1 MRKTSYSLCLAVC
14 FILIWGTDVVKG
26 QQNTR
31 QASPA
36 PAAYSFDGTKGF
48 FQPQYEDG
56 LEASLRS
63 NMETLVKAPGF
74 SGAALDNDI
83 VNLPY
88 KDIVVPIGAQ
98 ERLTIE
104 DIRLDGQ
111 VEVSTDQFRES
122 VSESGLSIQG
132 SWYPASNIVIGDVEK
147 RVGNYVQHV
156 RIYPVQVSA
165 NGDRLRKVKSV
176 SWTLGKSIDRSAR
189 VSTGSGLRTY
199 SSNSQLASGSWVK
212 VAITG
217 NGVYRIDQN
226 DFPNF
231 GIDPASVDPRTI
243 RIHGN
248 GGGMLPQIAGEH
260 PYDDLVENPIWVSG
274 QADGSFDAGDYLLF
288 YGQGPHQ
295 WDYNDSL
302 LMWTHSYN
310 LYSDTTYYYL
320 TFGGAQGMRVSD
332 ISSAQSTNY
341 TPTYTDALSFYEKDD
356 YNPLGSG
363 RVWLG
368 ESFDLTTTRGYDF
381 PLTGL
386 RAGTDV
392 NVTARLG
399 GRSNVTQSFTIRENG
414 ATVST
419 VNVPTTNTSIYG
431 NYYYRTGYST
441 FDIPASQLADG
452 NLNLEFTYSKPATS
466 SIGYMDYIEVR
477 HRRTLS
483 ASSEPG
489 FTFYAREGVG
499 PGQVFDYNINGAGSY
514 RLWDISDP
522 VAPREIN
529 AQNNG
534 GTMSFGVEC
543 DSIKTFYAFSD
554 NAHRSPV
561 SYQTIGNQNLHGLE
575 QAEYLIISHPNFFS
589 AANTLAAFHRSYY
602 NRSVHVV
609 NVYQIFEEF
618 SCGAQDPTAIRDFIK
633 MFYDRGQANSSTLPK
648 YVLMMGDGSYDYKNR
663 ISTNLTNFV
672 PTYQSRKSQRPTESY
687 VSDDYYGFLDDGEGF
702 WGEKAGLEG
711 GAYDILFMGEGDDI
725 IQTHGL
731 DVAIGRMPVNTAAEA
746 EGVVAKIVN
755 YISTPNGFGPW
766 RNRVLLVADHKDEDG
781 QIHISQADSYTQDIQ
796 GQQPCMNIDK
806 LYMDNYL
813 LENTASGSRFPDGK
827 DALIQGLNDGALLV
841 NYTGHGGEIGWSNAS
856 ILDIS
861 DINNLDNGNRLAAY
875 ITATCEFGRW
885 DDPARKAGAEVMFLR
900 NNGGSIAM
908 FTTVRVVYSGQNYY
922 LNQRFYDHVF
932 DRDAN
937 NDPLTMG
944 EIFRRTKND
953 SWLGGINNRNFSL
966 MGDPAMPLAFPTL
979 SAEVTEIN
987 GMAIVDT
994 IPDTLSALSLVT
1006 IEGEIKDQNGNFMSS
1021 YNGDLFATV
1030 YDKPNQFTTRRSPFS
1045 FFWQKNRV
1053 FNGEA
1058 TVENGRFSFQF
1069 VVPIDIS
1076 YDDGYGKI
1084 SFYVESTGQD
1094 GSGCRDNVY
1103 IGGSDAATIIDE
1115 TPPEM
1120 EVFMNDEKFVDGGM
1134 VGPDPIMIASIYDE
1148 NGLNTVGTGIG
1159 HELTA
1164 ILDGDEN
1171 NVIVLNDFYSALKDS
1186 YQEGRIEFPF
1196 TELADGQHNLE
1207 VKVWDVANNSATRE
1221 VSFVVADNAN
1231 IALGHVLNYPNPFT
1245 TNTKFYIEHNLNGR
1259 PLSVQV
1265 KIFTVA
1271 GRLVKTLDDS
1281 FFADGN
1287 IYCDLD
1293 WDGLDE
1299 YGDAIGRGAY
1309 VYQVLLKDESTGE
1322 KVSTFEKLVV
1332 LR

>member
-1 MRKTSYSLCLAVC
+1 MRKTTNILCLAALS
-14 FILIWGTDVVKG
+14 ILFWGAGTVKG

-36 PAAYSFDGTKGF
+36 PSTFSFDGTNGF
-48 FQPQYEDG
+48 FQPKYVDG

-63 NMETLVKAPGF
+63 NIETLVKAPGF
-74 SGAALDNDI
+74 EGAALDNDI

-88 KDIVVPIGAQ
+88 KDIVVPIGAN
-98 ERLTIE
+98 ERLTIQ
-104 DIRLDGQ
+104 DLRVDGA
-111 VEVSTDQFRES
+111 VEVSTDQFRKS
-122 VSESGLSIQG
+122 VAESGLSIGG
-132 SWYPASNIVIGDVEK
+132 SWYPARNVVLGEVEK
-147 RVGNYVQHV
+147 RVGKTFQHV
-156 RIYPVQVSA
+156 RIYPVQVSS

-176 SWTLGKSIDRSAR
+176 SWSLGKSIDRSAR
-189 VSTGSGLRTY
+189 LTSGDAARTY
-199 SSNSQLASGSWVK
+199 APSSQLASGTWVK
-212 VAITG
+212 IGITSD
-217 NGVYRIDQN
+217 GVYRIDQN
-226 DFPNF
+226 DFPSL
-231 GIDPASVDPRTI
+231 GIDPASVNPRTL

-248 GGGMLPQIAGEH
+248 GGGMLPQVAGSH

-274 QADGSFDAGDYLLF
+274 QGDGSFDAGDYILF
-288 YGQGPHQ
+288 YGHGPHQ
-295 WDYNDSL
+295 WNYNDSL
-302 LMWTHSYN
+302 DLWTHQFN
-310 LYSDTTYYYL
+310 VYSDTTYYYL
-320 TFGGAQGMRVSD
+320 SFGGAQGLRISD
-332 ISSAQSTNY
+332 VPSNPATNY
-341 TPTYTDALSFYEKDD
+341 TPTYTDALTYFEQDN

-368 ESFDLTTTRGYDF
+368 ESFDLTTTRTYNF
-381 PLTGL
+381 PLVGL
-386 RAGTDV
+386 RSGTDV
-392 NVTARLG
+392 SVTTRLG
-399 GRSNVTQSFTIRENG
+399 GRSNVSQNFNIRENG
-414 ATVST
+414 STVATVS
-419 VNVPTTNTSIYG
+419 VPTTNTSIYG
-431 NYYYRTGYST
+431 NYYYRTGYAT
-441 FDIPASQLADG
+441 FDVPASQLGDG
-452 NLNLEFTYSKPATS
+452 SLDLEFTYSKPATS

-483 ASSEPG
+483 VSNEPG

-499 PGQVFDYNINGAGSY
+499 PGQVFSYNINGAGSY
-514 RLWDISDP
+514 RIWDVTDR
-522 VAPREIN
+522 VAPREILGS
-529 AQNNG
+529 NNG
-534 GTMSFGVEC
+534 GSKSFGVAC
-543 DSIKTFYAFSD
+543 DSIKKFYAFND

-561 SYQTIGNQNLHGLE
+561 KMQTVANQNLHGLG
-575 QAEYLIISHPNFFS
+575 QAEYIIITHPDFIS
-589 AANTLAAFHRSYY
+589 ASNTLANFHRNQY

-609 NVYQIFEEF
+609 NIYDIYEEF
-618 SCGAQDPTAIRDFIK
+618 SCGSQDPTAIRDFIK
-633 MFYDRGQANSSTLPK
+633 MFYDRGLANNSTLPR

-663 ISTNLTNFV
+663 ISTNQTNFI

-687 VSDDYYGFLDDGEGF
+687 VSDDYFGFLDDGEGF

-711 GAYDILFMGEGDDI
+711 GSYDILFMAEGDDV

-731 DVAIGRMPVNTAAEA
+731 DVAIGRMAVNTPAEA
-746 EGVVAKIVN
+746 ATIVSKVVN
-755 YISTPNGFGPW
+755 YITDPTGFGPW

-781 QIHISQADSYTQDIQ
+781 QIHISQADSYTSDIQ

-806 LYMDNYL
+806 VYMDNYL
-813 LENTASGSRFPDGK
+813 MENTASGSRFPDGR

-856 ILDIS
+856 ILDVS

-885 DDPARKAGAEVMFLR
+885 DDPARKSGAEVMFLR
-900 NNGGSIAM
+900 ENGGSIAM
-908 FTTVRVVYSGQNYY
+908 FTTVRVVYSGQNFY

-937 NDPLTMG
+937 NQPLTMG

-979 SAEVTEIN
+979 SAEVTKIN
-987 GMAIVDT
+987 GVSIVDS

-1006 IEGEIKDQNGNFMSS
+1006 IEGVINDQNGTFMSG
-1021 YNGDLFATV
+1021 YNGTMFATV

-1058 TVENGRFSFQF
+1058 TVENGNFSFQF

-1076 YDDGYGKI
+1076 YDDGFGKI
-1084 SFYVESTGQD
+1084 SFYVENNSLD
-1094 GSGCRDNVY
+1094 GAGCRDNVF
-1103 IGGSDAATIIDE
+1103 IGGSDGNTIVDE
-1115 TPPEM
+1115 TAPEM

-1134 VGPDPIMIASIYDE
+1134 VGPDPIMIANIYDE

-1196 TELADGQHNLE
+1196 MELADGPHNLE

-1221 VSFVVADNAN
+1221 VSFVVADNSS

-1259 PLSVQV
+1259 PISVQV
-1265 KIFTVA
+1265 KIFTVS
-1271 GRLVKTLDDS
+1271 GRLVKTLDGS
-1281 FFADGN
+1281 TYADGN
-1287 IYCDLD
+1287 LYCDLE
-1293 WDGLDE
+1293 WDGLDD

-1322 KVSTFEKLVV
+1322 KVSKFEKLVV